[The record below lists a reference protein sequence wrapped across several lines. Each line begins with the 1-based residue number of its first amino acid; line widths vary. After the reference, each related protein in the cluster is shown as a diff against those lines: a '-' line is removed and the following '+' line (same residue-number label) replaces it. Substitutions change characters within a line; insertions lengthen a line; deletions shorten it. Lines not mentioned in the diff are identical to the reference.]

1 MFLERKYGSFQK
13 LRCHPFFAEKQPKP
27 ERTALLGFFG
37 RAPLSWEGVVMSP
50 RGANNLTQ
58 NKNHNRA

>member
-27 ERTALLGFFG
+27 GKTALLFFFG
-37 RAPLSWEGVVMSP
+37 RAPLFWEGVVMSP
-50 RGANNLTQ
+50 RRVNILTQ
-58 NKNHNRA
+58 NNNHNWA